1 MQEISEAYEPMRK
14 GIGLLQRFW
23 FVEEKENYNFAQQ
36 RFYLLLILIKKG
48 NMVLFWQKIICVF
61 QKLCEGDYILYKYI
75 FQNFGFVLY
84 FYFL

>member
-1 MQEISEAYEPMRK
+1 LQEISEAYEPMRK

-48 NMVLFWQKIICVF
+48 NMVLF
-61 QKLCEGDYILYKYI
+61 
-75 FQNFGFVLY
+75 
-84 FYFL
+84 